1 MKKLMKIVAILACAA
16 ILVAGSVAGTF
27 AWLAM
32 KTAAVT
38 NTFTAGNINITLGE
52 TTGASYKMVPGQTIT
67 KDPKVT
73 VSAGSEACW
82 LFIKVE
88 KENNFDTYLTYEMA
102 DGWIELTG
110 ETGVYY
116 REVNASDSAQEF
128 YVIKGNKLTAK
139 SDATKKQYDD
149 LGSNYP
155 TLTITA
161 YAVQYAGFD
170 ATDSSNG
177 RNVADAWDVAK
188 RLEDTQT
195 PANSPVENGSNQ
207 EQDPDE
213 QSNT

>member
-32 KTAAVT
+32 KTTPIT

-52 TTGASYKMVPGQTIT
+52 TTGDSYKMVPGQTIN

-102 DGWIELTG
+102 DDWIELTG

-116 REVNASDSAQEF
+116 REVSASDVDQPF
-128 YVIKGNKLTAK
+128 DVILNNTLTAN
-139 SDATKKQYDD
+139 SNVTKKQYDD

-155 TLTITA
+155 TMTITA

-170 ATDSSNG
+170 ATDSG
-177 RNVADAWDVAK
+177 TGQTVADAWHVAHE
-188 RLEDTQT
+188 LETN
-195 PANSPVENGSNQ
+195 P
-207 EQDPDE
+207 
-213 QSNT
+213 